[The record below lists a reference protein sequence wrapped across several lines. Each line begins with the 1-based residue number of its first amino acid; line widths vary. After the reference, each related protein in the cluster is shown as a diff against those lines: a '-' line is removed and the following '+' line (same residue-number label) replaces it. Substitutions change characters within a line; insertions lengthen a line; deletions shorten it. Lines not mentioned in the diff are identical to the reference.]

1 MNPADRWSFSKQ
13 FLERYQVLEE
23 LGAGGMGTVYRALE
37 RGLGRE
43 VAVKVTSSRDPLGR
57 KRFLRE
63 GELQARL
70 RHPNV
75 LQVLQ
80 SGEMDERLYLVF
92 EVVNGESLADRLE
105 REGPLDPSE
114 AARIVSQA
122 AQAVA
127 YLHENGILHRD
138 LKADNI
144 LMTDDGTVKVCDF
157 GLAVLGAED
166 EKLTEDG
173 MVLGTLHYM
182 APEVLR
188 GLPHSQASD
197 VYSLGCVLYACL
209 TATLP
214 IQAVAAAA
222 GADPDDP
229 VTLLQLTD
237 GVPPPSL
244 LRAGLPPELDSI
256 ALRSLSADPS
266 ARLASASELAVSLED
281 AAVRAAVYGQF
292 QSVMQST
299 ATQQFEVPRS
309 LRGRKNDA
317 TRAVMPLPSKAAR
330 PGTPRAAS
338 LFALTLLA
346 LAAAAIALFTRA
358 PAPAPAPATAPPA
371 LARPSPPPPKPTPL
385 PRLRLYAGHS
395 SIRIEWSGVAPL
407 AMAIRYGKSRSL
419 DFERTVRN
427 PPPLELTGLQPG
439 ESYSVRAVAPTGE
452 AGPIQSIRTL
462 LRVGAFQDIAP
473 GHARSGSHDW
483 LAVGS
488 RLLFFNAS
496 AKDGTVTEQVSPD
509 AGATWSPATALAD
522 RYAEGAVHAAR
533 DGDRVWLARAY
544 ENELGTK
551 RLKLLVSA
559 DLGDSWRQ
567 LHDVGVERGLEW
579 EGLLPWEA
587 GVDLLQG
594 SGQQLH
600 VLRYDDRNRTL
611 REWAV
616 VRELDLQ
623 ARVAAARTPR
633 GGLFLLG
640 TSASKP
646 PLLVG
651 VTLEPD
657 GTLRGPARP
666 MPPGSG
672 IAANPLLAASSRW
685 LHAVWLD
692 CTATGTSRKVLH
704 TRSPDWGATWES
716 PGRLEGS
723 ETLAD
728 CVNLGAER
736 LALFAGADTVAI
748 AWHSE
753 PGVIGSR
760 IDLQLS
766 ADQGTTFRRVAT
778 LQMLP
783 IGLVRGAEL
792 LPAAGGLAFCYFLAS
807 TEVFRIARFENVL
820 PAGFQGTPRDLTAL
834 IR

>member
-1 MNPADRWSFSKQ
+1 MNSVDKWSFSKQ

-37 RGLGRE
+37 RELGRE
-43 VAVKVTSSRDPLGR
+43 VAVKVTRSRDPLGR

-80 SGEMDERLYLVF
+80 SGEMDEQLYLVF
-92 EVVNGESLADRLE
+92 EVVNGESLAARLE
-105 REGPLDPSE
+105 RDGPLDPSE
-114 AARIVSQA
+114 AARIVAQA
-122 AQAVA
+122 AHAVA

-157 GLAVLGAED
+157 GLAVLGSED
-166 EKLTEDG
+166 EKLTEEG
-173 MVLGTLHYM
+173 LVLGTLHYM

-188 GLPHSQASD
+188 GLPHSEASD

-209 TATLP
+209 TAMLP
-214 IQAVAAAA
+214 VGAVAAAA
-222 GADPDDP
+222 GGDPDDP
-229 VTLLQLTD
+229 ATLLQFTQT
-237 GVPPPSL
+237 VPPPSL

-266 ARLASASELAVSLED
+266 TRVARARELAVSLED
-281 AAVRAAVYGQF
+281 AAVRAAVYGEF

-299 ATQQFEVPRS
+299 ATQQLELRRS
-309 LRGRKNDA
+309 LRGRKDGA
-317 TRAVMPLPSKAAR
+317 TRAVMPPSSKAAR
-330 PGTPRAAS
+330 PGTWRAAGP
-338 LFALTLLA
+338 FALAFLA
-346 LAAAAIALFTRA
+346 LAAAALALLPRTS
-358 PAPAPAPATAPPA
+358 PPATLPPP
-371 LARPSPPPPKPTPL
+371 LARPSPAPPQPHPL

-395 SIRIEWSGVAPL
+395 TIRVDWLGDAPP
-407 AMAIRYGKSRSL
+407 AMAVRFGKGGSL
-419 DFERTVRN
+419 DSERAVRH
-427 PPPLELTGLQPG
+427 PPPLELTGLLSG
-439 ESYSVRAVAPTGE
+439 ESYSVRAVVGSSQ
-452 AGPIQSIRTL
+452 AGPVQSIRTL
-462 LRVGAFQDIAP
+462 LRVGAFQDLAP

-483 LAVGS
+483 LAVGG

-509 AGATWSPATALAD
+509 AGTTWSPATALED
-522 RYAEGAVHAAR
+522 RYTESAVHAAR

-551 RLKLLVSA
+551 RLRLLASP
-559 DLGDSWRQ
+559 DLGESWKQ
-567 LHDVGVERGLEW
+567 VHEVSVDRGLEW
-579 EGLLPWEA
+579 EGLLPFDG

-594 SGQQLH
+594 SGRELH
-600 VLRYDDRNRTL
+600 ILRYEDRNRTF

-616 VRELDLQ
+616 VRELDMQ

-646 PLLVG
+646 PFLVG

-657 GTLRGPARP
+657 GTLQGPARP
-666 MPPGSG
+666 MPPGNG
-672 IAANPLLAASSRW
+672 VAANPLLAASNRW

-704 TRSPDWGATWES
+704 ARSPDWGATWEN
-716 PGRLEGS
+716 PRLLEGS

-736 LALFAGADTVAI
+736 LALFAGADIVAV

-753 PGVIGSR
+753 PSVIGSR

-766 ADQGTTFRRVAT
+766 ADQGTTFRRAAT

-807 TEVFRIARFENVL
+807 TEVFRIARFEQVL
-820 PAGFQGTPRDLTAL
+820 PAGFQSFPRDTTAL